1 MRRPLLIAVLAALLG
16 SVLIAP
22 AAHAATQ
29 VRRVQVEVPG
39 PASTPATPA
48 GTLSLDFVF
57 KNKRATKRKFTP
69 RQLTRIDFSQVP
81 LLCFGPNNS
90 TSILLF
96 TRTFSTQVKV
106 KKLPNPSGRKPKPGR
121 FAFNFVYSFTDFTGT
136 ISGVIDKRNGRG
148 PPMSQGKLRI
158 QDLDADPGHMNCNS
172 NGLFAWGRLPLTQ
185 I

>member
-1 MRRPLLIAVLAALLG
+1 MTGRLLIAVLAALLG

-22 AAHAATQ
+22 AAHGATQ
-29 VRRVQVEVPG
+29 VRRVQVAVPG
-39 PASTPATPA
+39 PASTPPTPA

-106 KKLPNPSGRKPKPGR
+106 KKLPNPSGR
-121 FAFNFVYSFTDFTGT
+121 
-136 ISGVIDKRNGRG
+136 
-148 PPMSQGKLRI
+148 
-158 QDLDADPGHMNCNS
+158 
-172 NGLFAWGRLPLTQ
+172 
-185 I
+185 